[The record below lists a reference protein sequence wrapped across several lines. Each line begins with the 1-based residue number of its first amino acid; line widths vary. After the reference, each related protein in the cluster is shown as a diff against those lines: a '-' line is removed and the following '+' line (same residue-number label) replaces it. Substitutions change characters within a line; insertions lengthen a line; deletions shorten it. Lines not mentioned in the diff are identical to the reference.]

1 MMNIGTVVEGPT
13 DRLVLQAIL
22 DRLLPGEHRYL
33 PLQPPATFGERGT
46 GWKGVRRWCRETWQR
61 SGSDLDRL
69 LAGDTGPA
77 LDLLVIHVDADIAD
91 EPDLQE
97 NEADPISDVSQP
109 CPPIEPTAERLR
121 RVVARWLRLDG
132 LPGRVVLAIPA
143 QDTEHW
149 TFAALF
155 PDDDLCAREDYECA
169 KSGREDQPGFRLTL
183 KTYGKPLQRR
193 DGRVKKTVRAYRR
206 LALHVARAWDGVC
219 LICSQARRFTVDVQ
233 HAANT
238 PEPQI

>member
-1 MMNIGTVVEGPT
+1 MNIGTVVEGPT

-91 EPDLQE
+91 EPD
-97 NEADPISDVSQP
+97 
-109 CPPIEPTAERLR
+109 
-121 RVVARWLRLDG
+121 
-132 LPGRVVLAIPA
+132 

-183 KTYGKPLQRR
+183 KAYGKPLQRR

-206 LALHVARAWDGVC
+206 LALQVARAWDGVC